1 MRALRIGTEVI
12 GVTSEVERSWKE
24 LERDAREH
32 AKLRGDT
39 APHIR
44 FRTDT
49 GVSGALPV
57 TEDVP
62 ITFANAESHEVGRYG
77 TITAAD
83 GGSQMPVSLQTPE
96 QVSSEWPR
104 G

>member
-1 MRALRIGTEVI
+1 
-12 GVTSEVERSWKE
+12 
-24 LERDAREH
+24 LERTAREH
-32 AKLRGDT
+32 AKVRGDA

-49 GVSGALPV
+49 GVSSALPV

-62 ITFANAESHEVGRYG
+62 IVFGDAELHEVSRYG

-83 GGSQMPVSLQTPE
+83 GGSRIPVSLQSPS
-96 QVSSEWPR
+96 QVSAQWPR
-104 G
+104 PTRP